1 MLSTYLFMWK
11 PSFDMKDFMNWFV
24 RKCQMMLAGGWEV
37 RRGQKSG
44 GLSVRYESII
54 IYQKF
59 TVLKFVSC
67 YIKGGK
73 NTLEAVSLSTSNA
86 ATVSLLKVKEV
97 QIVYR

>member
-1 MLSTYLFMWK
+1 
-11 PSFDMKDFMNWFV
+11 
-24 RKCQMMLAGGWEV
+24 MLAGGREI
-37 RRGQKSG
+37 RTGQKLGS
-44 GLSVRYESII
+44 LSVRYESII

-73 NTLEAVSLSTSNA
+73 NKLEAVSLSTSNA